1 MMLGKLGS
9 HVKKAET
16 GPLSYNLKKISSRWI
31 KDLKLRP
38 NTIKTLEENLG
49 NTIHDTGIGKNFMA
63 KTAKAISTKAKIDQW
78 NLIKL

>member
-49 NTIHDTGIGKNFMA
+49 NAIQDIGLGRDFRT
-63 KTAKAISTKAKIDQW
+63 KTPKAVETKAKNRQMGS
-78 NLIKL
+78 N